1 MKKSIIDFKGS
12 LSNVAFNS
20 KKSLGRRYDND
31 IDLTY
36 DFLDPFFLD
45 REKIRLS
52 KSYRRLADKT
62 QVFPPDLH
70 SNVRNRLIHTNDVVN
85 LTSIF
90 ANILGLNVYLS
101 EAIAYGHDIGHTPF
115 GHLGERL
122 ICDLSGKKF
131 AHHIMSVV
139 VAQKIERKGLGL
151 NLSYETLEGIL
162 NHSRG
167 AGEMNTNSNITEE
180 SNLVMFSD
188 KIAYT
193 FSDLNDAIRV
203 GYINEAK
210 LPKIIR
216 HFGKNQR
223 ERILKVSYDFIKESS
238 EEGRVSFSK
247 SETSKKFSEL
257 RSWMYENVYFVLD
270 VEDYRIKIY
279 DQLKAVSL
287 FISDYFNGKINPYLA
302 IACMTDSEVR
312 KFSSVLNSNEIKNL
326 NYYGFIEIIN
336 NLLGKKIDIFNP
348 DLRKEDFIFKLNN
361 NSLP

>member
-1 MKKSIIDFKGS
+1 MKKNIVDFKRS
-12 LSNVAFNS
+12 LSSKAFVSSNS
-20 KKSLGRRYDND
+20 IGRRFNND
-31 IDLTY
+31 TDLMY

-85 LTSIF
+85 LSSLY
-90 ANILGLNVYLS
+90 ANILGLNVYLA
-101 EAIAYGHDIGHTPF
+101 EAIAHGHDIGHTPF

-122 ICDLSGKKF
+122 ICDISGKKF
-131 AHHIMSVV
+131 THNVMSVV

-167 AGEMNTNSNITEE
+167 SGNMNIDSSVTEE

-193 FSDLNDAIRV
+193 FSYLNDAIRV
-203 GYINEAK
+203 RYINKSK
-210 LPKIIR
+210 LPKVVKY
-216 HFGKNQR
+216 FGKNQR
-223 ERILKVSYDFIKESS
+223 ERILKVSHYFIKESS
-238 EEGRVSFSK
+238 EEGKISFSK
-247 SETSKKFSEL
+247 SDTAKKFADL
-257 RSWMYENVYFVLD
+257 RAWMYENVYFTLD
-270 VEDYRIKIY
+270 VDDYRIKIY
-279 DQLKAVSL
+279 KDLKNISL
-287 FISDYFNGKINPYLA
+287 FISNHFNNKINPFLS

-312 KFSSVLNSNEIKNL
+312 KFSFDLNNGGIKNL
-326 NYYGFIEIIN
+326 NYGFIEMIN
-336 NLLGKKIDIFNP
+336 NLINKEIDIFSP
-348 DLRKEDFIFKLNN
+348 DLKKPDFRY
-361 NSLP
+361 

>member
-1 MKKSIIDFKGS
+1 MKEKIITFKGS
-12 LSNVAFNS
+12 LSDKAFISSN
-20 KKSLGRRYDND
+20 SLGRRFNND
-31 IDLTY
+31 TDLMY

-62 QVFPPDLH
+62 QVFPPHLH

-85 LTSIF
+85 LASLF
-90 ANILGLNVYLS
+90 SNILGLNVYLA

-122 ICDLSGKKF
+122 ICDLSKKGF
-131 AHHIMSVV
+131 AHNVMSVV
-139 VAQKIERKGLGL
+139 VAQKIERKGLGI
-151 NLSYETLEGIL
+151 NLSYEPLEGIL

-167 AGEMNTNSNITEE
+167 AGSMGINSNITEE

-193 FSDLNDAIRV
+193 FSDINDAIRI
-203 GYINEAK
+203 GYINEDK
-210 LPKIIR
+210 LPKIIK

-223 ERILKVSYDFIKESS
+223 ERILNISYDFIKECS

-247 SETSKKFSEL
+247 SETSKKFAEL
-257 RSWMYENVYFVLD
+257 RGWMFENVYFTLD
-270 VEDYRIKIY
+270 VEDYRIKVY
-279 DQLKAVSL
+279 NELKSIVS
-287 FISDYFNGKINPYLA
+287 FVSEHFKGEIDPYLA

-312 KFSSVLNSNEIKNL
+312 KFSQEIENGG
-326 NYYGFIEIIN
+326 NNINFGFIEILN
-336 NLLGKKIDIFNP
+336 NLRGKEINIFDS
-348 DLRKEDFIFKLNN
+348 DLKREDFHF
-361 NSLP
+361 

>member
-1 MKKSIIDFKGS
+1 MIQNFIDFKGS
-12 LSNVAFNS
+12 LSSKAFISDN
-20 KKSLGRRYDND
+20 SLGRRFDND
-31 IDLTY
+31 IDLVY
-36 DFLDPFFLD
+36 KFLDPFFLD

-85 LTSIF
+85 LASLF
-90 ANILGLNVYLS
+90 AHILGLNIYLA

-115 GHLGERL
+115 GHLGERT
-122 ICDLSGKKF
+122 IRDMSGKKF
-131 AHHIMSVV
+131 AHHVMSVV

-167 AGEMNTNSNITEE
+167 AGDMGINSSITEE

-203 GYINEAK
+203 GYINESK
-210 LPKIIR
+210 LPKVIK

-223 ERILKVSYDFIKESS
+223 ERTLKVSFDFIKESS
-238 EEGRVSFSK
+238 EEGKISFSN
-247 SETSKKFSEL
+247 SETAKRFSEL
-257 RSWMYENVYFVLD
+257 RSWMYENVYFTLD
-270 VEDYRIKIY
+270 VEDYRVKIY
-279 DQLKAVSL
+279 NDLKNIAI
-287 FISDYFNGKINPYLA
+287 FIRDYFEGKVDPYLA
-302 IACMTDSEVR
+302 VGCMTDGEVR
-312 KFSSVLNSNEIKNL
+312 KFSKHLNDGGSGIGDHN
-326 NYYGFIEIIN
+326 YGFIEIIN
-336 NLLGKKIDIFNP
+336 NLLNKEINIFEP
-348 DLRKEDFIFKLNN
+348 DLHKNNFRFK
-361 NSLP
+361 